1 MFWFLTWVVSVKP
14 LIAKSFLHIFT
25 FISSRINIHLG
36 HLPLITIKSLIIFT
50 FYYSQVDLYFHLLK
64 VPLYFS
70 LKNFAQFMNFLKI
83 IHYLV
88 EIYSIYFEVH
98 HTMLSIS
105 HRGFTC
111 LIITCWI
118 NSLNIY
124 LSFFLIDLVIGPTK
138 TLNKLFG
145 VICIAS
151 YCLYHALFFLIFFCL
166 KIHKHCC
173 SSF

>member
-1 MFWFLTWVVSVKP
+1 MPHPFFCYWNFWLAYKYKGGGAIFYIIIKLSMFWFLTWVVSVKP

-50 FYYSQVDLYFHLLK
+50 FYYSRVDLYFHLLK

-124 LSFFLIDLVIGPTK
+124 LSFFVIDLVIGPTK
-138 TLNKLFG
+138 L
-145 VICIAS
+145 
-151 YCLYHALFFLIFFCL
+151 LINYL
-166 KIHKHCC
+166 V
-173 SSF
+173 